1 MADALFDTT
10 VFIDYY
16 HEADE
21 RRGDE
26 SARSLV
32 EAVPEGS
39 LTACYS
45 ALTAFEIWI
54 GLGRHEEEIDYL
66 AVLDSLEEVPL
77 NASMAR
83 GAATWLRALPPGQ
96 SEALFR
102 DALIAATAA
111 ERAETLYTRNVRDF
125 TRFYPDVRRY

>member
-1 MADALFDTT
+1 ML
-10 VFIDYY
+10 
-16 HEADE
+16 
-21 RRGDE
+21 
-26 SARSLV
+26 
-32 EAVPEGS
+32 EGS

-66 AVLDSLEEVPL
+66 AVLDALEEVPL

-83 GAATWLRALPPGQ
+83 VAATWLRALPPGQ

-102 DALIAATAA
+102 DALIAATASRRS
-111 ERAETLYTRNVRDF
+111 EPIYTRNVRDF
-125 TRFYPDVRRY
+125 TRFYSNVQTY

>member
-16 HEADE
+16 
-21 RRGDE
+21 RGDE
-26 SARSLV
+26 NARSLV
-32 EAVPEGS
+32 EGVLEGS
-39 LTACYS
+39 LTAFYS

-54 GLGRHEEEIDYL
+54 GVGTHEEEIDYL

-83 GAATWLRALPPGQ
+83 AAATWLRALPPGQ

-102 DALIAATAA
+102 DALIAATASQRG
-111 ERAETLYTRNVRDF
+111 EPIYTRNVRDF
-125 TRFYPDVRRY
+125 TRFYSNVQTY